1 VTKGER
7 MTSKRLVYRRKE
19 SSDRTNLP
27 EFVVKHE
34 EQDGLGQKLVHLIG
48 SDAEGESLSPLPFY
62 LNEAMF
68 QENYEGTVTT
78 PTARVYLEPVNG
90 C

>member
-1 VTKGER
+1 
-7 MTSKRLVYRRKE
+7 MTSTKVVYHRKK
-19 SSDRTNLP
+19 SSDRINLP

-34 EQDGLGQKLVHLIG
+34 KQDGLDRKLVHLVG

-68 QENYEGTVTT
+68 QENYEETTVAA
-78 PTARVYLEPVNG
+78 PTARTYVEPVNG